1 MKGLR
6 ALISILLIYRVRSWI
21 FSPVAAP
28 EVLSNAPELY
38 DVHITRS
45 LQQSTPQANVCPETE
60 YYCGPG
66 DAFEKEAHD
75 ALNQP
80 KGCNYD
86 NGKGQQAHPG
96 SVIIGS
102 VYTRLT
108 GLQRYVHV
116 QTLSCGCAAHTL

>member
-102 VYTRLT
+102 VYIRLT

-116 QTLSCGCAAHTL
+116 QTLSCGSAAHTL